1 MPGAEAIDSST
12 AGTFNPRLGLEVI
25 GAVAVASFGAVAAC
39 HEEATM
45 VENGNCSEDDVP
57 MQCVITIAVNK
68 TIPRRMAPA
77 SLYPLLVRIILV
89 EFSAEPSALMSTNNR
104 SSQHQN
110 YNLRLRKGAY
120 IILCSVSLCRREV
133 ACK

>member
-77 SLYPLLVRIILV
+77 SLDPLLVRIILV

-110 YNLRLRKGAY
+110 YNLKLRK
-120 IILCSVSLCRREV
+120 
-133 ACK
+133 

>member
-77 SLYPLLVRIILV
+77 SLDPLLVRIILV
-89 EFSAEPSALMSTNNR
+89 EFSAAPSALMLMSTNNR

-110 YNLRLRKGAY
+110 YNLWLRKGAY
-120 IILCSVSLCRREV
+120 AQCRCVAEV